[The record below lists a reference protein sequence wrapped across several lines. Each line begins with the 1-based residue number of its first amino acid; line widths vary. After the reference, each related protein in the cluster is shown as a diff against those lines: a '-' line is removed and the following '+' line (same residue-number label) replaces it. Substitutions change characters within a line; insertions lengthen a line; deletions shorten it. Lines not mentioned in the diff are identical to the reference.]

1 MSQSSKLMIQIMRL
15 GYSKE
20 GKLLKISKQ
29 NFQLSKIKKQK
40 KIVIKRMRIKSG
52 IKIKCNNI
60 IRDEI
65 EK

>member
-1 MSQSSKLMIQIMRL
+1 MTQIIRL

-29 NFQLSKIKKQK
+29 NFQLSKKK

>member
-1 MSQSSKLMIQIMRL
+1 MTQIIRL

-29 NFQLSKIKKQK
+29 NFQLSKK